1 MVDLNEPRNQQT
13 PAQQVDSGDPLGAT
27 GPQNEGAEAS
37 FSPSLPPYTPL
48 SGKSRLMTV
57 TYCPPGRD
65 EASPH
70 TALIPWTGN
79 YQLALDSANEA
90 FKRYFPSGSAN
101 RHRWLTTRVQT
112 SSGVTWADFSPQVFA
127 HVVEDIGVELRL
139 CEDPAPKLDVS
150 VLPIGHERT
159 DIETYYQFKIITVGQ
174 RSVGKS
180 MLLQYFTKEEE
191 DRKETLASTVG
202 PKMDIVNRF
211 LTAHGELVETI
222 LWDTA
227 GQETFRAMSVPLYRG
242 SHGVFLVYSIAD
254 RETFNQCSGWLAEV
268 RKHVDENVPVMLV
281 GNQID
286 RVTER
291 AVETSEAQ
299 AFALEHGLLFAEV
312 SGKQGTNV
320 DYAFQRLIH
329 EVFNGLKARDELYRF
344 KKTKKATGTDKVRP
358 EAKSSR
364 SGKCC

>member
-1 MVDLNEPRNQQT
+1 MVDLNEPRNQQA
-13 PAQQVDSGDPLGAT
+13 PAQQMDGGDPLGAT
-27 GPQNEGAEAS
+27 GSQGTEAP
-37 FSPSLPPYTPL
+37 FSPSLPPYSPL

-79 YQLALDSANEA
+79 YQLALSLAIET

-112 SSGVTWADFSPQVFA
+112 SSGVTWADFSPHVFA

-139 CEDPAPKLDVS
+139 CEESAPKLDVS
-150 VLPIGHERT
+150 VLPIGHEQT
-159 DIETYYQFKIITVGQ
+159 DVDVYYQFKIITVGQ

-180 MLLQYFTKEEE
+180 MMLQCFTKAEE
-191 DRKETLASTVG
+191 DRKDTLASTVG
-202 PKMDIVNRF
+202 PKMDIANRF

-242 SHGVFLVYSIAD
+242 SNGVFLVYSIAD
-254 RETFNQCSGWLAEV
+254 RETFNECASWLTEI
-268 RKHVDENVPVMLV
+268 RKHVDEHVPVMLI

-286 RVTER
+286 RIAER
-291 AVETSEAQ
+291 AVETSDVQ

-312 SGKQGTNV
+312 SGKEGTNV
-320 DYAFQRLIH
+320 DHAFQKLVH
-329 EVFNGLKARDELYRF
+329 EVFNGLKTRDELYRF
-344 KKTKKATGTDKVRP
+344 KKTKKGTRAGTVRP
-358 EAKSSR
+358 DAKPSR
-364 SGKCC
+364 FGKCC